1 MQGLETPRTPSS
13 STAEITPLFRSNSV
27 CEEEMK
33 LPAERSL
40 DLMQLG
46 FSFDEVR
53 QIADLFDQ
61 YKEIVKPHN
70 PGLTLNQVLS
80 QFANLISI
88 SVPENLKL
96 LSYSFNLLEMGYSRQ
111 EVARLIA
118 RERRRP
124 LLEPVDVDV
133 KPKRSRPASAA
144 EPSVET
150 APSQDQNGN
159 QSDDET
165 DPPSVSCSFQDID
178 ALMVLEKLRVV
189 QWASTKTVTGI

>member
-1 MQGLETPRTPSS
+1 M
-13 STAEITPLFRSNSV
+13 TPLFRPSSA

-70 PGLTLNQVLS
+70 PGLTLNQVLT

-118 RERRRP
+118 KERRRP
-124 LLEPVDVDV
+124 ILEPVV
-133 KPKRSRPASAA
+133 
-144 EPSVET
+144 
-150 APSQDQNGN
+150 
-159 QSDDET
+159 
-165 DPPSVSCSFQDID
+165 C
-178 ALMVLEKLRVV
+178 
-189 QWASTKTVTGI
+189 